1 VSDYF
6 SARTSSLGS
15 GNVSAIGQGA
25 DDASLWREVAAAKD
39 LKSFAPAWLSILA
52 RSSSNIHRAC
62 ALVGDSAEHLAPV
75 AVWAKAGHA
84 ASTDAFIKS
93 ANPILSAVLQ
103 TRQPAVEAVDGTATP
118 VHAGVPFI
126 FDDVLHGAVLVE
138 AELTDSI
145 SSRRLIRHL
154 QWGSAWVE
162 AFFRRAQ
169 RTDNDVLVHR
179 ASMLMDTLNAV
190 VSQPRY
196 DAACHAFA
204 GALAKTLK
212 CDRVAIGYR
221 GGHSTRLA
229 ALLQTAT
236 FERKYNVTR
245 AIEGAMDEAIDQR
258 ISLAWP
264 AAENVRYTALAQE
277 QLARVTAATSVLAV
291 PMFQGDREV
300 GAVTLERFAGGAF
313 TEDDIEVCEA
323 LCAAIGPV
331 LADKHEKDSSI
342 VILAGHRLLQAGA
355 GLFGPRRLGLK
366 ALGVLAAVAAWFLFV
381 TTDMYRIH
389 ARSQMQGEVRRVLS
403 APFDGYIRAQYLRAG
418 QVAQEGQVLA
428 EMQDNDLIL
437 DRLRHSAQR
446 NQYQLELDRAL
457 AKRDLAQAN
466 VTRAQI
472 EQKDAEIELV
482 DQMLART
489 QIKSPF
495 SSVIVNGDLSQSV
508 GKPVSRGDTLFELA
522 PLDQYRVTLMVPEL
536 EISSVKPGQRGEVLL
551 AALPERP
558 FSFEVTTL
566 TPVSHVQ
573 DGVNGFE
580 VHAVLREID
589 ARVRPGM
596 EGVAKIEVGD
606 RNIAWIWVHGLIH
619 WLRIKVWALIP

>member
-6 SARTSSLGS
+6 SARVSTIGS
-15 GNVSAIGQGA
+15 GNVGAITQGA
-25 DDASLWREVAAAKD
+25 DDAALWRELAAAKD

-52 RSSSNIHRAC
+52 RSSGNIQRAC
-62 ALVGDSAEHLAPV
+62 ALFGDSAERLTPLAL
-75 AVWAKAGHA
+75 WTKAGHEPGEA
-84 ASTDAFIKS
+84 IVKS
-93 ANPILSAVLQ
+93 AGPILSAVVR
-103 TRQPAVEAVDGTATP
+103 TRQPAVETMDGTSAP
-118 VHAGVPFI
+118 IHAGVPFI
-126 FDDVLHGAVLVE
+126 FDDLLHGAVLVE

-154 QWGSAWVE
+154 QWGAAWVE
-162 AFFRRAQ
+162 AFFRRVQ
-169 RTDNDVLVHR
+169 RNDNEVLVHR
-179 ASMLMDTLNAV
+179 AGMLMDTLNAV
-190 VSQPRY
+190 VSQPRF
-196 DAACHAFA
+196 DSACHAFA
-204 GALAKTLK
+204 SALAKNMK
-212 CDRVAIGYR
+212 CDRAAIGFR
-221 GGHSTRLA
+221 TGHSTRLA

-258 ISLAWP
+258 VSLAWP
-264 AAENVRYTALAQE
+264 ATENMRYTALAQE
-277 QLARVTAATSVLAV
+277 QLAKITAANSVVTL

-300 GAVTLERFAGGAF
+300 GAVTLERFSGAEF
-313 TEDDIEVCEA
+313 TEEDIDVGEA
-323 LCAAIGPV
+323 LCAAMGPV
-331 LADKHEKDSSI
+331 LADKREKDSSLA
-342 VILAGHRLLQAGA
+342 VLAGRRARQSVALV
-355 GLFGPRRLGLK
+355 FGPRRLGLK
-366 ALGVLAAVAAWFLFV
+366 ALFLLAAGAAGYLAVAND
-381 TTDMYRIH
+381 TYRIH

-403 APFDGYIRAQYLRAG
+403 APFDGYIRTQYLRAG
-418 QVAQEGQVLA
+418 QVADEGKVLA

-446 NQYQLELDRAL
+446 NQYRLELDRAL

-466 VTRAQI
+466 VTRTQI

-495 SSVIVNGDLSQSV
+495 SAVIVNGDLSQSV
-508 GKPVSRGDTLFELA
+508 GKPVTRGETLFELA

-536 EISSVKPGQRGEVLL
+536 EIQSVKVGQRGQILL
-551 AALPERP
+551 AALPESP
-558 FSFEVTTL
+558 FAFKVMTL

-580 VHAVLREID
+580 VHAVLLDTD

-596 EGVAKIEVGD
+596 EGIAKIEVGD
-606 RNIAWIWVHGLIH
+606 RNIAWIWLHGLVD
-619 WLRIKVWALIP
+619 WLRIKAWALIP

>member
-6 SARTSSLGS
+6 SARTSSPGS
-15 GNVSAIGQGA
+15 DNISAFGKGT
-25 DDASLWREVAAAKD
+25 DDAALWREVTAAKD
-39 LKSFAPAWLSILA
+39 LKSFATAWLSILA

-62 ALVGDSAEHLAPV
+62 ALVGDSTEHIAPV
-75 AVWAKAGHA
+75 AVWSKAGHA
-84 ASTDAFIKS
+84 VPTDVFLKS
-93 ANPILSAVLQ
+93 AGSILSAVLQ
-103 TRQPAVEAVDGTATP
+103 TRQPAVEAVDGTAAP
-118 VHAGVPFI
+118 IHAGIPFI
-126 FDDVLHGAVLVE
+126 FDDVLRGAVLVE
-138 AELTDSI
+138 AELADSV

-162 AFFRRAQ
+162 TFFRRVQ
-169 RTDNDVLVHR
+169 RTDNDVLVQR
-179 ASMLMDTLNAV
+179 ARLLVETLNAV
-190 VSQPRY
+190 VSQPRF

-204 GALAKTLK
+204 NALAKTLK
-212 CDRVAIGYR
+212 CDRVAIGHR

-229 ALLQTAT
+229 VLLQTAT

-245 AIEGAMDEAIDQR
+245 AIEGAMDEAIDQKV
-258 ISLAWP
+258 SLAWP
-264 AAENVRYTALAQE
+264 ATENMRYTALAQE
-277 QLARVTAATSVLAV
+277 QLARVTTATSVLTV

-300 GAVTLERFAGGAF
+300 GAIALERFSGGAF
-313 TEDDIEVCEA
+313 TEDDIDVCEA
-323 LCAAIGPV
+323 LCAAVGPI
-331 LADKHEKDSSI
+331 LADKREKDSSI
-342 VILAGHRLLQAGA
+342 IVLAGRRALQSAA
-355 GLFGPRRLGLK
+355 WLFGPRRLGLK
-366 ALGVLAAVAAWFLFV
+366 ALGVLAAAAALYLSVA
-381 TTDMYRIH
+381 TDTYRIH

-403 APFDGYIRAQYLRAG
+403 APFDGYIRAQYRRAG
-418 QVAQEGQVLA
+418 QVAEEGQVLA

-482 DQMLART
+482 NQMLART

-536 EISSVKPGQRGEVLL
+536 EIQSVKPGQRGEVLL

-558 FSFEVTTL
+558 FAFEVTTV

-573 DGVNGFE
+573 DGINGFE
-580 VHAVLREID
+580 VHAVLRDID

-606 RNIAWIWVHGLIH
+606 RNIAWIWVHGLVD

>member
-6 SARTSSLGS
+6 SARTSTVGS
-15 GNVSAIGQGA
+15 GNVGAISQGT
-25 DDASLWREVAAAKD
+25 DDAALWREVAAAKD
-39 LKSFAPAWLSILA
+39 LESFAPAWLSILG
-52 RSSSNIHRAC
+52 RSSGNIQRAC
-62 ALVGDSAEHLAPV
+62 AVFGDSADRLAPV
-75 AVWAKAGHA
+75 AFWAKAGHA
-84 ASTDAFIKS
+84 PAEAIVKS
-93 ANPILSAVLQ
+93 ADPILSAVIQ
-103 TRQPAVEAVDGTATP
+103 TRQPAVEAVDGTSAP
-118 VHAGVPFI
+118 IHAGVPFI

-138 AELTDSI
+138 AELADSV

-162 AFFRRAQ
+162 AFFRRVQ
-169 RTDNDVLVHR
+169 RNDNEVLVQR

-190 VSQPRY
+190 VSQPRF
-196 DAACHAFA
+196 DSACHAFA
-204 GALAKTLK
+204 SALAKNLK
-212 CDRVAIGYR
+212 CDRVAIGFR

-245 AIEGAMDEAIDQR
+245 AIEGAMDEAIDQKV
-258 ISLAWP
+258 SLMWP
-264 AAENVRYTALAQE
+264 ATENMRYTALAQE
-277 QLARVTAATSVLAV
+277 QLARITAANCVLTV

-300 GAVTLERFAGGAF
+300 GAATLERFSGAAF
-313 TEDDIEVCEA
+313 GEDDIEVGEA
-323 LCAAIGPV
+323 LCAAMGPV
-331 LADKHEKDSSI
+331 LADKREKDSSI
-342 VILAGHRLLQAGA
+342 AVLAGRRAVQSVALV
-355 GLFGPRRLGLK
+355 FGPRRLGLK
-366 ALGVLAAVAAWFLFV
+366 ALVLLAAGAAGYLAV
-381 TTDMYRIH
+381 TKDTYRIH
-389 ARSQMQGEVRRVLS
+389 ARSQVQGEVRRVLS
-403 APFDGYIRAQYLRAG
+403 VPFDGYIRTQYLRAG
-418 QVAQEGQVLA
+418 QVAEEGQVLA

-495 SSVIVNGDLSQSV
+495 SAVIVSGDLSQSV

-536 EISSVKPGQRGEVLL
+536 EIQSVKPGQRGEILL

-558 FSFEVTTL
+558 FAFTL
-566 TPVSHVQ
+566 KTVTPVSHVQ

-580 VHAVLREID
+580 VHAALLDTD

-606 RNIAWIWVHGLIH
+606 RNIAWIWVHGLVD